1 MAIILIRR
9 VSILVCIL
17 LGGLFAVHATVGKE
31 WQKFEQKFPYG
42 YVNPRLV
49 KEKYYAGLWEFCSTH
64 VISYLQYTI
73 CGPVNSQ
80 LKSLKNSITGNYY
93 FFS

>member
-1 MAIILIRR
+1 MAIILILR

-17 LGGLFAVHATVGKE
+17 LGGLFAVLATIGKE
-31 WQKFEQKFPYG
+31 WQRIEQKFPYG
-42 YVNPRLV
+42 YDNPRVV

-73 CGPVNSQ
+73 YG
-80 LKSLKNSITGNYY
+80 LAKSNWSH
-93 FFS
+93 

>member
-31 WQKFEQKFPYG
+31 WQKFEQKFPCG
-42 YVNPRLV
+42 YDNPRVV
-49 KEKYYAGLWEFCSTH
+49 KKYYAGLWKFCPTH

-80 LKSLKNSITGNYY
+80 LKSLKNSITGKYY